1 MTIKKQFLKTKNIC
15 KVTFRLPAEVAK
27 SASRVNLVGNFND
40 WNLTSHPMRK
50 LKSGE
55 HTITLDLEPGRD
67 YQFRYV
73 IDEVR
78 WENDWHADKYF
89 PCQEFGTDNSVI
101 CL

>member
-1 MTIKKQFLKTKNIC
+1 MAIKKKYLKTRNIC
-15 KVTFRLPAEVAK
+15 KVTFRLSAEVGK
-27 SASRVNLVGNFND
+27 TASSVNLVGNFND
-40 WNLTSHPMRK
+40 WNLSAHPMKK

-55 HTITLDLEPGRD
+55 HTITLDLEPGKD

-73 IDEVR
+73 IDSVR
-78 WENDWHADKYF
+78 WENDWHADKYL